1 MALVTTKPD
10 KENHGRG
17 VKSIRKVVD
26 KYDGTIEF
34 EDKGDVFADIY
45 NTLLFGKQLLVPEQL
60 FAGSTESIYKSAKD
74 QWKEQRR
81 DTVKEYMNCVNLTIA
96 TLGIENQS
104 TIDENEPIRVMGY
117 DYGSYRQQ
125 IVDEKKLHP
134 VITIVLNF
142 TDKIWSG
149 KKSLLELLEIPSD
162 FEGFVQ
168 DYKINVFDI
177 AYLEDEI
184 IETFTSDFK
193 LVSRFFKNKRLGLDA
208 MNDDTTEM
216 KHPEEL
222 MELLS
227 VFTGDSS
234 YEKVIP
240 EILERKKKGEV
251 ITMCTV
257 AQGLMEKGRTE
268 QITKDIMIS
277 INRYRKLG
285 LDNETI
291 RNIIMED
298 YQLDEQESDDFL
310 RK

>member
-1 MALVTTKPD
+1 M
-10 KENHGRG
+10 
-17 VKSIRKVVD
+17 
-26 KYDGTIEF
+26 
-34 EDKGDVFADIY
+34 
-45 NTLLFGKQLLVPEQL
+45 
-60 FAGSTESIYKSAKD
+60 
-74 QWKEQRR
+74 
-81 DTVKEYMNCVNLTIA
+81 
-96 TLGIENQS
+96 
-104 TIDENEPIRVMGY
+104 
-117 DYGSYRQQ
+117 
-125 IVDEKKLHP
+125 
-134 VITIVLNF
+134 
-142 TDKIWSG
+142 
-149 KKSLLELLEIPSD
+149 ELLEIPSD

-177 AYLEDEI
+177 AYLEDET

-268 QITKDIMIS
+268 QIAKDIMIS

>member
-1 MALVTTKPD
+1 MAEKDLAEK
-10 KENHGRG
+10 KL
-17 VKSIRKVVD
+17 
-26 KYDGTIEF
+26 
-34 EDKGDVFADIY
+34 EDYGDVFADIY

-104 TIDENEPIRVMGY
+104 TMDENEPIRVMGY

-149 KKSLLELLEIPSD
+149 KKRLLELLDIPRG

-177 AYLEDEI
+177 AYLEDET

-268 QITKDIMIS
+268 GRIEGSSEQFRKDVINS
-277 INRYRKLG
+277 INMLKELNVDEDRIIELIIKNHG
-285 LDNETI
+285 LTE
-291 RNIIMED
+291 E
-298 YQLDEQESDDFL
+298 EAKDFFAEID
-310 RK
+310 

>member
-1 MALVTTKPD
+1 M
-10 KENHGRG
+10 
-17 VKSIRKVVD
+17 
-26 KYDGTIEF
+26 
-34 EDKGDVFADIY
+34 
-45 NTLLFGKQLLVPEQL
+45 
-60 FAGSTESIYKSAKD
+60 
-74 QWKEQRR
+74 
-81 DTVKEYMNCVNLTIA
+81 
-96 TLGIENQS
+96 
-104 TIDENEPIRVMGY
+104 
-117 DYGSYRQQ
+117 
-125 IVDEKKLHP
+125 
-134 VITIVLNF
+134 
-142 TDKIWSG
+142 
-149 KKSLLELLEIPSD
+149 LELLEIPSD

-177 AYLEDEI
+177 AYLEDETI
-184 IETFTSDFK
+184 DAFTSDFK

-268 QITKDIMIS
+268 QFKKDVINS
-277 INRYRKLG
+277 INMLKELNVDEDRIIELIIKNHG
-285 LDNETI
+285 LTAE
-291 RNIIMED
+291 EAK
-298 YQLDEQESDDFL
+298 DFFAEID
-310 RK
+310 

>member
-1 MALVTTKPD
+1 MAEKDLAEK
-10 KENHGRG
+10 KL
-17 VKSIRKVVD
+17 
-26 KYDGTIEF
+26 
-34 EDKGDVFADIY
+34 EDYGDVFADIY

-81 DTVKEYMNCVNLTIA
+81 DTVKEYMNCMTLTIA

-104 TIDENEPIRVMGY
+104 SMDENEPIRVMGY

-125 IVDEKKLHP
+125 IVDEKKLHL

-149 KKSLLELLEIPSD
+149 KKSLLELLDIPSD

-177 AYLEDEI
+177 AYLEDAT
-184 IETFTSDFK
+184 IEAFTSDFK

-208 MNDDTTEM
+208 MSDDTTEM

-251 ITMCTV
+251 I
-257 AQGLMEKGRTE
+257 
-268 QITKDIMIS
+268 S
-277 INRYRKLG
+277 
-285 LDNETI
+285 
-291 RNIIMED
+291 
-298 YQLDEQESDDFL
+298 
-310 RK
+310 

>member
-1 MALVTTKPD
+1 ML
-10 KENHGRG
+10 
-17 VKSIRKVVD
+17 
-26 KYDGTIEF
+26 
-34 EDKGDVFADIY
+34 DI
-45 NTLLFGKQLLVPEQL
+45 P
-60 FAGSTESIYKSAKD
+60 
-74 QWKEQRR
+74 R
-81 DTVKEYMNCVNLTIA
+81 
-96 TLGIENQS
+96 
-104 TIDENEPIRVMGY
+104 
-117 DYGSYRQQ
+117 
-125 IVDEKKLHP
+125 
-134 VITIVLNF
+134 
-142 TDKIWSG
+142 
-149 KKSLLELLEIPSD
+149 D

-168 DYKINVFDI
+168 DYRINVFDI
-177 AYLEDEI
+177 VYLEDET

-268 QITKDIMIS
+268 QFKKDVINS
-277 INRYRKLG
+277 INMLKELNVDEDRIIELIIKNHG
-285 LDNETI
+285 LTAE
-291 RNIIMED
+291 EAK
-298 YQLDEQESDDFL
+298 DFFAEID
-310 RK
+310 